1 MKTVELED
9 DVFEAIQE
17 QAEPLVDDINSVLR
31 RILDRNGGDGSAEK
45 GGPSSPRGPGSP
57 RKPGR
62 AAPGSILSEREY
74 EMPILEAL
82 LANNG
87 RGQATEITDVV
98 GEKLEERLK
107 PLDREMLDSGDIRWR
122 NRVAF
127 TRLTLRKQ
135 GFLREDSPRGIWE
148 LTTAGRRRAE
158 DGDRA

>member
-1 MKTVELED
+1 MKTVQLED

-17 QAEPLVDDINSVLR
+17 RAEPLVDDINSVLR
-31 RILDRNGGDGSAEK
+31 RILDRHDGDEGANRR
-45 GGPSSPRGPGSP
+45 GPSGPRSP

-74 EMPILEAL
+74 EMPILQAL

-87 RGQATEITDVV
+87 RGQATEITDAV
-98 GEKLEERLK
+98 GEQLKEKLT
-107 PLDREMLDSGDIRWR
+107 PLDEEMLDSGDIRWR

-135 GFLREDSPRGIWE
+135 GFLRDNSPRGIWE

-158 DGDRA
+158 DGDRT